1 MFYFWTNFLWINFLR
16 NWSIIS
22 LYLKK
27 RFIRDVS
34 WKFNYFL
41 FIFFWNLTFNII
53 LILLILFLACNS
65 PIKINRLFYS
75 DSLFFSPLFQVHC
88 IILLVLFLLRIRL
101 QRLENFLLIFV
112 SWSRD
117 STFCVRSYQLQLRF
131 ALITILT
138 RFYSNVF
145 LTMMLYY

>member
-1 MFYFWTNFLWINFLR
+1 MR

-34 WKFNYFL
+34 WKFNYCL

-65 PIKINRLFYS
+65 PIKINRLFNS

-88 IILLVLFLLRIRL
+88 IIFLVLFLLRIRL
-101 QRLENFLLIFV
+101 QRLLNFLLIFV

-117 STFCVRSYQLQLRF
+117 STFCVYSYQLQLRF